1 MLSGFILL
9 MDFERINFLEEVV
22 MAITRYNPFRDL
34 MTLSERLNKMFDEGM
49 LPATS
54 EDEFLTGAWVPAVDI
69 YETENEIVI
78 KAEVPG
84 MSEKDVEVTV
94 ENNML
99 TIKGERKFEEE
110 VKKEN
115 YHRIERAYGTFQR
128 SFQLPATVNVNKIT
142 AEQKD
147 GILTIRLP
155 KKEEQKPKKIN
166 IKVKK

>member
-1 MLSGFILL
+1 
-9 MDFERINFLEEVV
+9 

>member
-1 MLSGFILL
+1 

>member
-1 MLSGFILL
+1 
-9 MDFERINFLEEVV
+9 
-22 MAITRYNPFRDL
+22 MAITRYNPFREL
-34 MTLSERLNKMFDEGM
+34 MTLSERLNKMFDEGL
-49 LPATS
+49 LPATD
-54 EDEFLTGAWVPAVDI
+54 DEFLTGAWVPAVDI
-69 YETENEIVI
+69 YENENEIVI

-115 YHRIERAYGTFQR
+115 YHRIERAYGSFQR
-128 SFQLPATVNVNKIT
+128 SFQLPATVDVAKIS

-147 GILTIRLP
+147 GILTIKLP